1 MSSQNKEANYVRPDV
16 EVIELMGSA
25 IILEGSNTEDVTDHD
40 LP

>member
-25 IILEGSNTEDVTDHD
+25 IILEDSNIEGVIDDD
-40 LP
+40 I

>member
-25 IILEGSNTEDVTDHD
+25 IILEGSNTEPVIDDD
-40 LP
+40 I

>member
-25 IILEGSNTEDVTDHD
+25 IILEGSNTEDVIDD
-40 LP
+40 DI